1 MVLDLVRNFLNSNFF
16 IYYIEDIYQTLLRNL
31 KRPAKLNEATD
42 ELIAMTPKPMN
53 TMLEKQ
59 SKPDAIQKLLGRRA
73 LVNMSVPP
81 TTPGIHFIF
90 HL

>member
-31 KRPAKLNEATD
+31 KRPVKLNEATD

-53 TMLEKQ
+53 SMLEKQ

-81 TTPGIHFIF
+81 TTPGVYFIF